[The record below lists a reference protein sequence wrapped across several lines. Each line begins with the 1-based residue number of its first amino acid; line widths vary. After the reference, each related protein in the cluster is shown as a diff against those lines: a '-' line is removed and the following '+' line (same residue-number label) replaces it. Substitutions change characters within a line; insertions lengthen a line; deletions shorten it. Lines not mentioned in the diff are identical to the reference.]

1 MPKNIVKIFE
11 FFLIIFLLVFLSNCS
26 AKFNENSKQIFID
39 NGKNLIKLN
48 VEIADDNQER
58 AKGLM
63 FRERLDENNGML
75 FIFDDTDYQT
85 FWMKNTLISLNIIFI
100 DKDLKIMD
108 IKPAVPCF
116 KDPCILYKSSKPV
129 KYVLEVGGNF
139 TIRNS
144 IKIGDR
150 IIIKQ

>member
-26 AKFNENSKQIFID
+26 AKFDENSKQIFID
-39 NGKNLIKLN
+39 NGKSLIKIK

-75 FIFDDTDYQT
+75 FIFDDNDYQT
-85 FWMKNTLISLNIIFI
+85 FWMKNTLIPLNIIFI
-100 DKDLKIMD
+100 DKDLKIID

-116 KDPCILYKSSKPV
+116 KDPCILYKSSTPV
-129 KYVLEVGGNF
+129 KYVLEVDGNF

-144 IKIGDR
+144 IKIGDI